1 MLEPRTKRWALTAMK
16 VRIKLFQDYKQYHDT
31 PEYELELPEGS
42 TAGEIVKQLGIK
54 GPELAYLILIIKGK
68 RVYDEYL
75 LQDGDELVFAA
86 PIGGG

>member
-1 MLEPRTKRWALTAMK
+1 MK
-16 VRIKLFQDYKQYHDT
+16 VRIKLFQDYKQYHGT
-31 PEYELELPEGS
+31 PEYDLELPDGT
-42 TAGEIVKQLGIK
+42 TAGQIVKQLGIK
-54 GPELAYLILIIKGK
+54 GPELAYLILIVKGK

>member
-1 MLEPRTKRWALTAMK
+1 MK

-31 PEYELELPEGS
+31 PEYDLELPAGT
-42 TAGEIVKQLGIK
+42 TAGQIVKQLGIK

>member
-1 MLEPRTKRWALTAMK
+1 MK
-16 VRIKLFQDYKQYHDT
+16 VRVKLFQDYKQYHD
-31 PEYELELPEGS
+31 PPDYELELPAGT

-68 RVYDEYL
+68 RVYEDYV

>member
-1 MLEPRTKRWALTAMK
+1 MKRWPQVPMK
-16 VRIKLFQDYKQYHDT
+16 VKIKLFQDYKQYHDT
-31 PEYELELPEGS
+31 PEYELELPAGT
-42 TAGEIVKQLGIK
+42 TAGAIVQQLGIK